1 MFDVSNPLNN
11 QKKQNSR
18 LKVIIGIPAFNEEKN
33 IGSIVAQ
40 LKQKYDHV
48 LVCDDGSSD
57 MTSTI
62 SSSLGAIV
70 VKHEKNLGYGAA
82 IKTIFNEARKVEGD
96 VLVTFDADGQH
107 QVSEID
113 SVLQPISENKA
124 DIVIGSRF
132 LGSAKDLPK
141 YRKFGIKTI
150 TGLTNV
156 MTGSKITDSQS
167 GFRAYS
173 AKVLNEISPTESGM
187 GISTEI
193 LIKASQKGLRI
204 TEVPI
209 TISYENSSPSQ
220 EPISHGTSV
229 ILSTLKHMAI
239 ERPLLYYGVTGLC
252 FLALGLFFGAWAIQ
266 IYSEE
271 RVIMTNIALIGIG
284 GVILGT
290 ILLITATILYSIVS
304 VVRERR

>member
-1 MFDVSNPLNN
+1 M
-11 QKKQNSR
+11 KI
-18 LKVIIGIPAFNEEKN
+18 IIGIPAFNEEKN
-33 IGSIVAQ
+33 IGSIVAK
-40 LKQKYDHV
+40 LKKKYDHV
-48 LVCDDGSSD
+48 IVCDDGSSD
-57 MTSTI
+57 MTDI
-62 SSSLGAIV
+62 IASSLGAHI
-70 VKHEKNLGYGAA
+70 VKHEKNLGYGSA
-82 IKTIFNEARKVEGD
+82 IKTIFNAARKIDGD

-107 QVSEID
+107 QISEID
-113 SVLQPISENKA
+113 SVLKPIIENKA

-132 LGSAKDLPK
+132 LGKTKDLPK

-150 TGLTNV
+150 TKLTNV
-156 MTGSKITDSQS
+156 TTGSNITDSQS
-167 GFRAYS
+167 GFRAYTK
-173 AKVLNEISPTESGM
+173 KVLEEISPTESGM

-193 LIKASQKGLRI
+193 LIKASTKGLRI

-209 TISYENSSPSQ
+209 TISYDDNAHSQ

-229 ILSTLKHMAI
+229 IMSTIKHVAI

-252 FLALGLFFGAWAIQ
+252 FLAIGLIFGAWTLQ

-271 RVIMTNIALIGIG
+271 RVVVTNIALVGIG

-290 ILLITATILYSIVS
+290 VLLISGMILYSIVS